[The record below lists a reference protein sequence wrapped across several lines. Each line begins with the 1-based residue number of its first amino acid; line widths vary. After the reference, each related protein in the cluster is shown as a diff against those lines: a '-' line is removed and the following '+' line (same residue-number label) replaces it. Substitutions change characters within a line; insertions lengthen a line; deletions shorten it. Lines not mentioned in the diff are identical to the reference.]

1 MLVDDDLLLEP
12 SKAFNK
18 KYQKLHEENT
28 IKYFDE
34 LTKKG
39 NVDVE
44 ANKKTCSEYYSKL
57 KEIDELA
64 SKISKYKSLKGLLIF
79 LMILISIVGV
89 FLLILSING
98 SIHIAVGI
106 IVFVVAVLLDVGGI
120 FLIKKNLNKKIK
132 NFEEIK
138 QKGLVKANELK
149 NEAFAQMNGLNS
161 KYDWNIAAEIFE
173 ITIPLFQM
181 DQYFDIKKY
190 QYLHDKYNL
199 ASNDEQNVSTYF
211 CQSGSILGNPFLLCK
226 DYKQDMKNKAY
237 TGTLTIH
244 WTTRVKTKDGY
255 RTEHHSQTL
264 VATINKPA
272 PVYSYQTYLIYG
284 NDAAPKL
291 EFSRLPSN
299 AFGKNEREIEK
310 LVKNRVKDLDKLA
323 KDAVTSGKNYTRF
336 GNDEFE
342 AIFGGE
348 NRNNEVEYR
357 LLFTPL
363 AQKNLLDLIKTSD
376 PYGDDFIFQ
385 KDKQLN
391 FIMSKH
397 SQNTDYYSNPANFID
412 FDYERAKEK
421 FINYN
426 KEYFKAL
433 YFDFAPLISIPLY
446 QQHKSFE
453 YIYDKEY
460 ESNISCY
467 EHEVMANRFDTNL
480 FKPDNSATPLIL
492 KTNLVRKSGAFD
504 EVNVVA
510 HSFEAQRRVTY
521 VPKFGGDGRMHNVP
535 VYWIE
540 YIPISKESRMA
551 VEHLN
556 SSRFEFNNQR
566 YNPKFMDFINK
577 VSTNNGFK
585 YERGL
590 FAALLF
596 DKSCDNLKGFDELFK
611 TDSSVEKLSTE
622 EIIRRITN
630 EVNDSI
636 GAQKTNIES
645 DQEALLH
652 DESKE
657 TVEVTLNEDELES
670 TGDNPED
677 NKKEEGE

>member
-1 MLVDDDLLLEP
+1 MDDDLLLEP
-12 SKAFNK
+12 AKAYKK

-34 LTKKG
+34 LAKKG
-39 NVDVE
+39 NVDV
-44 ANKKTCSEYYSKL
+44 ALNKETCTKYYNKL
-57 KEIDELA
+57 KEIDELN
-64 SKISKYKSLKGLLIF
+64 SKIGKYNLLKGLLIS
-79 LMILISIVGV
+79 LMAVVSTLGIV
-89 FLLILSING
+89 LLVLSLTGN
-98 SIHIAVGI
+98 IHIAIGI
-106 IVFVVAVLLDVGGI
+106 VVLVVAILLSIGGV

-138 QKGLVKANELK
+138 QNEINKANALK
-149 NEAFAQMNGLNS
+149 NEALAQMDGLNS

-199 ASNDEQNVSTYF
+199 SSNDEQNVSTYF

-226 DYKQDMKNKAY
+226 DYKQDMSNKEY

-244 WTTRVKTKDGY
+244 WTTRVKTKEGY

-264 VATINKPA
+264 VASVYKPA

-299 AFGKNEREIEK
+299 ASGKSEREIDK
-310 LVKNRVKDLDKLA
+310 IVKNRVKDLDKLA
-323 KDAVTSGKNYTRF
+323 KNAVNDGKNYTRF

-342 AIFGGE
+342 ALFGGE

-363 AQKNLLDLIKTSD
+363 AQKNLLELIKD
-376 PYGDDFIFQ
+376 PEPYGDDFIFQ
-385 KDKQLN
+385 KDRQLN
-391 FIMSKH
+391 YIMSRH
-397 SQNTDYYSNPANFID
+397 SQVTDYYSNPANFID

-433 YFDFAPLISIPLY
+433 YYDFAPLISIPLY

-460 ESNISCY
+460 DSNISCY

-480 FKPDNSATPLIL
+480 FKPDNSSTPLIL
-492 KTNLVRKSGAFD
+492 KTNLIRKSGSFD

-510 HSFEAQRRVTY
+510 HSFEAMRRVTY
-521 VPKFGGDGRMHNVP
+521 VPKLGGDGRIHNVP
-535 VYWIE
+535 VYWLE
-540 YIPISKESRMA
+540 YIPVSKESKIA
-551 VEHLN
+551 VENLN
-556 SSRFEFNNQR
+556 SSRFEFNNQK
-566 YNPKFMDFINK
+566 YNPKFMEFINK
-577 VSTNNGFK
+577 ISVNNGFK

-590 FAALLF
+590 FATILLANESS
-596 DKSCDNLKGFDELFK
+596 DSLNGFNDLFK

-630 EVNDSI
+630 EFNDSV

-645 DQEALLH
+645 EQETLLH

-657 TVEVTLNEDELES
+657 AVEVELNEDELES

-677 NKKEEGE
+677 NIKEKGE

>member
-1 MLVDDDLLLEP
+1 MDDDLLLEP
-12 SKAFNK
+12 AKAYK
-18 KYQKLHEENT
+18 QKYQKLHEENT

-34 LTKKG
+34 LAKKG
-39 NVDVE
+39 NVDV
-44 ANKKTCSEYYSKL
+44 ALNKETCTKYYNKL
-57 KEIDELA
+57 KEIDELN
-64 SKISKYKSLKGLLIF
+64 SKIGKYNLLKGLLIS
-79 LMILISIVGV
+79 LMAVVSTSGIV
-89 FLLILSING
+89 LLVLSLTGN
-98 SIHIAVGI
+98 IHIAIGI
-106 IVFVVAVLLDVGGI
+106 VVLVVAILLDVGGV

-138 QKGLVKANELK
+138 QNEINKANALK
-149 NEAFAQMNGLNS
+149 NEALAQMDGLNS

-199 ASNDEQNVSTYF
+199 SSNDEQNVSTYF

-226 DYKQDMKNKAY
+226 DYKQDMSNKEY

-244 WTTRVKTKDGY
+244 WTTRVKTKEGY

-264 VATINKPA
+264 VATIYKPA

-299 AFGKNEREIEK
+299 ASGKSEREIDK
-310 LVKNRVKDLDKLA
+310 IVKNRVKDLDKLA
-323 KDAVTSGKNYTRF
+323 KNAVNDGKNYTRF

-342 AIFGGE
+342 ALFGGE

-363 AQKNLLDLIKTSD
+363 AQKNLLELIKD
-376 PYGDDFIFQ
+376 PEPYGDDFIFQ
-385 KDKQLN
+385 KDRQLN
-391 FIMSKH
+391 YIMSRH
-397 SQNTDYYSNPANFID
+397 SQVTDYYSNPANFID

-433 YFDFAPLISIPLY
+433 YYDFAPLISIPLY

-460 ESNISCY
+460 DSNISCY

-480 FKPDNSATPLIL
+480 FKPDNSSTPLIL
-492 KTNLVRKSGAFD
+492 KTNLIRKSGSFD

-510 HSFEAQRRVTY
+510 HSFEAMRRVTY
-521 VPKFGGDGRMHNVP
+521 VPKLGGDGRIHNVP
-535 VYWIE
+535 VYWLE
-540 YIPISKESRMA
+540 YIPVSKESKIA
-551 VEHLN
+551 VENLN
-556 SSRFEFNNQR
+556 SSRFEFNNQK
-566 YNPKFMDFINK
+566 YNPKFTEFINK
-577 VSTNNGFK
+577 ISVNNGFK

-590 FAALLF
+590 FATILLANESS
-596 DKSCDNLKGFDELFK
+596 DSLNGFNDLFK

-630 EVNDSI
+630 EFNDSV

-645 DQEALLH
+645 EQETLLH

-657 TVEVTLNEDELES
+657 AVEVELNEDELES

-677 NKKEEGE
+677 NIKEKGE